1 MRAPRT
7 DAVLTVSIT
16 VAFQQQD
23 IPAGIFDK
31 MCEWLSDACPD
42 TLAGVVAVERGGV
55 FGHEHLQGVAK
66 VFASTPQ
73 QVNLMIKAAVGW
85 QPLPKGAVVS
95 VRKCTGRGL
104 HTFHGLIGY
113 CFKDEGQPWFKV
125 HCYNVTDDDISQGK
139 EEYLKYGAG
148 DLKKRTPLT
157 PTSIFAKAAVYYQL
171 HARGDRNTIT
181 FQQLLLEMMRTG
193 KYFPVATWVI
203 PFQGRGMSHQRAA
216 ALWKMYTNPAA
227 VDAHHVHE
235 VFFHNGEQPSGA
247 PTRGYRYF
255 TATNEDLIARWFGN
269 GPVPGAE
276 AQREDASSDL
286 RPSPQ
291 HSPAPSAP
299 AMPADRVPLYTV
311 GASLPSSGS
320 RCGHHPPCLLHVR
333 WCQHGMQSCNN
344 SRHVV
349 TLRQL
354 VAHAAEEA
362 IHVSLLLG
370 HTASRSAQQQGK
382 LSWQLSHTC
391 CATTSSAVGRCQ
403 QRPGGRRV
411 QRNTRH
417 HCCQPPNGPQEE
429 E

>member
-1 MRAPRT
+1 
-7 DAVLTVSIT
+7 VSIT

-311 GASLPSSGS
+311 GASLP
-320 RCGHHPPCLLHVR
+320 R
-333 WCQHGMQSCNN
+333 NEA
-344 SRHVV
+344 
-349 TLRQL
+349 RQAL
-354 VAHAAEEA
+354 KEQVEKVKAGEA
-362 IHVSLLLG
+362 DPKSL
-370 HTASRSAQQQGK
+370 
-382 LSWQLSHTC
+382 
-391 CATTSSAVGRCQ
+391 
-403 QRPGGRRV
+403 P
-411 QRNTRH
+411 
-417 HCCQPPNGPQEE
+417 
-429 E
+429 